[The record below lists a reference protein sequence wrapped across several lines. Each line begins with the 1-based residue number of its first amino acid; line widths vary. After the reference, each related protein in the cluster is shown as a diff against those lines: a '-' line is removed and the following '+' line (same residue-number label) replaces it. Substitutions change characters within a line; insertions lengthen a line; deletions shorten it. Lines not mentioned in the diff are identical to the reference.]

1 MSRGGQPC
9 GRREGGTCV
18 TEADHN
24 EIPEIVEIPAVRD
37 EDGRISADFLALIEA
52 GIAAEDAPA
61 LIGLAGDLHEADVA
75 DLIEALPEDER
86 VPLVRLLGDE
96 FDYATLT
103 ELDEAVRLSI
113 LENLPS
119 DTLAEGIGEL
129 DSDDAVYILE
139 DLDAADQAAI
149 LDQLPYS
156 DRIQLQR
163 SLDYPEDSAGRLMQ
177 TDFIAVPPFWSV
189 GQTIDHMRETEDLPD
204 TFHEI
209 FVVDPGFRLIGS
221 VPLDKILR
229 TKRTTKISEIMT
241 EDPQTFKATDDREDV
256 ARAFERYN
264 LVSAAAVDD
273 AGRLVGMLMID
284 DIVDVIQEEAE
295 EDLRGLAGLGDE
307 EISDTVL
314 VTARSRLTWLLVNLC
329 TAGLAATV
337 ISLFEAPIAAMV
349 ALAVLMPIVASMGGN
364 AATQTMTV
372 AVRALATRELTARN
386 MLRVLRRE
394 VLVAFLNGMT
404 LAVLLGTGATLWSGL
419 PGLGMVIAMAIIINL
434 FFAGVAGLLI
444 PVALEKAGVDPAI
457 ASSVFVT
464 TVTDVIGFFA
474 FLGIAALWFGLPL

>member
-1 MSRGGQPC
+1 LA
-9 GRREGGTCV
+9 
-18 TEADHN
+18 EAENVDTADA
-24 EIPEIVEIPAVRD
+24 PVEIPTVRD
-37 EDGRISADFLALIEA
+37 EDGRIGEEFLALVEA
-52 GIAAEDAPA
+52 GVEAENAPA
-61 LIGLAGDLHEADVA
+61 LIGLVGDLHEADVA
-75 DLIEALPEDER
+75 DLIESLPGDAR

-103 ELDEAVRLSI
+103 ELDEAVRLKI
-113 LENLPS
+113 LEELPP

-139 DLDAADQAAI
+139 DLDAEDQAAI

-163 SLDYPEDSAGRLMQ
+163 SLDYPEESAGRLMQ

-189 GQTIDHMRETEDLPD
+189 GQTIDYMREAEDLPD

-209 FVVDPGFRLIGS
+209 FAVDPGFRLIGS

-229 TKRTTKISEIMT
+229 TRRAEKISSIMI
-241 EDPQTFKATDDREDV
+241 EDPPTFKATEDREEV
-256 ARAFERYN
+256 ARSFERYN

-307 EISDTVL
+307 EISDAVL
-314 VTARSRLTWLLVNLC
+314 VTARSRFNWLFVNLG
-329 TAGLAATV
+329 TAILASVV
-337 ISLFEAPIAAMV
+337 ISLFEGTIEAMV

-364 AATQTMTV
+364 AGTQTMTV
-372 AVRALATRELTARN
+372 AVRALATQELDGRN
-386 MLRVLRRE
+386 MWRVLRRE
-394 VLVAFLNGMT
+394 VLVSLLNGVA
-404 LAVLLGTGATLWSGL
+404 LAAIIGVAAALWFAST
-419 PGLGMVIAMAIIINL
+419 GLGVVIAVAIVVNL
-434 FFAGVAGLLI
+434 LFAGLSGLLI
-444 PVALEKAGVDPAI
+444 PVALEKINVDPAI

-464 TVTDVIGFFA
+464 TVTDVVGFFA
-474 FLGIAALWFGLPL
+474 FLWIAALWFGLPL

>member
-1 MSRGGQPC
+1 M
-9 GRREGGTCV
+9 
-18 TEADHN
+18 TESDHVDN
-24 EIPEIVEIPAVRD
+24 PETVEIPPVRD
-37 EDGRISADFLALIEA
+37 EDGRINADFLALIEA
-52 GIAAEDAPA
+52 GIAAQDAPA

-75 DLIEALPEDER
+75 DLIESLPADQR

-103 ELDEAVRLSI
+103 ELDEAVRLGI
-113 LENLPS
+113 LEGLPN

-139 DLDAADQAAI
+139 DLDAEDQAAI

-163 SLDYPEDSAGRLMQ
+163 SLDYPEESAGRLMQ
-177 TDFIAVPPFWSV
+177 TDFIAVPAFWSV

-204 TFHEI
+204 TFYEI

-229 TKRTTKISEIMT
+229 TKRETKISDIMT
-241 EDPQTFKATDDREDV
+241 EEPQIFRATDDREEV

-264 LVSAAAVDD
+264 LVSAPAVDD

-307 EISDTVL
+307 EISDTVI
-314 VTARSRLTWLLVNLC
+314 VTSRSRLTWLLVNLC
-329 TAGLAATV
+329 TAALAASV
-337 ISLFEAPIAAMV
+337 ISLFEGPIEAMV

-364 AATQTMTV
+364 AGTQAMTV
-372 AVRALATRELTARN
+372 AVRAIATRELTERN

-394 VLVAFLNGMT
+394 VLVALLNGMT
-404 LAVLLGTGATLWSGL
+404 LAVLLGSGAAFWSGNS
-419 PGLGMVIAMAIIINL
+419 GLGLVIAMAIIINM
-434 FFAGVAGLLI
+434 FFAGLAGLLI
-444 PVALEKAGVDPAI
+444 PVVLEKLGVDPAI

-464 TVTDVIGFFA
+464 TVTDVVGFFA